1 MSNFTPPFRSPLFYS
16 VQNEDY
22 RSELAVIHRLDQT
35 HPLRILLVASSG
47 ENALNLLTQKSVGEV
62 YAVDINAAQLRLCE
76 LRCTASQYL
85 SRDEQLVLLGADPA
99 TVGPVGSA
107 QRLRLYDRL
116 AAHLSVAARAF
127 WDERRELEIAFGVQH
142 VGRNDALM
150 HDVQEK
156 LQAAGFAPLL
166 RPLANETLADWQK
179 VYTDLM
185 TPAYIRETF
194 GMPSEALAARIAGIA
209 DYLAEQH
216 FRALQQPHADHN
228 PFLTTVF
235 ANRYATAAGEAG
247 LPLYLQQS
255 GWEALRRLGS
265 ASRLHLLAG
274 SIFEQMEAL
283 AASVGPFD
291 LISISN
297 IADWMSDE
305 QYSGAVAQIAA
316 CLRVG
321 GALLARTG
329 TGSPMILEQTGKH
342 LRVDETFNRY
352 LSQTERGPW
361 FRTIAAG
368 FRA

>member
-1 MSNFTPPFRSPLFYS
+1 MSRLTPPFQSPIFYS

-22 RSELAVIHRLDQT
+22 RTELAALAQMERPA
-35 HPLRILLVASSG
+35 PLRVLLVASSG
-47 ENALNLLTQKSVGEV
+47 ENALSLLTQERVGQL
-62 YAVDINAAQLRLCE
+62 YAVDINPAQLHLCE
-76 LRCTASQYL
+76 LRRTASAHL
-85 SRDEQLVLLGADPA
+85 SRDEQLTLLGADPA
-99 TVGPVGSA
+99 TVGPMGSS
-107 QRLRLYDRL
+107 QRLHLYDRL
-116 AAHLSVAARAF
+116 APHLPDVARAF
-127 WDERRELEIAFGVQH
+127 WEERQGQEIAWGIQH

-150 HDVQEK
+150 HDIQEK

-166 RPLANETLADWQK
+166 RPLADKELADWQR
-179 VYTDLM
+179 VYTELM

-209 DYLAEQH
+209 GYLAEQH
-216 FRALQQPHADHN
+216 FRALQQPEADHN
-228 PFLTTVF
+228 PFLTTAF

-247 LPLYLQQS
+247 LPLYLQKS
-255 GWEALRRLGS
+255 GWEALRRLGTEN
-265 ASRLHLLAG
+265 RLHLLAG
-274 SIFEQMEAL
+274 SIFEQMGKL

-305 QYSGAVAQIAA
+305 QYSGAVAQIATS
-316 CLRVG
+316 LVEG

-342 LRVDETFNRY
+342 LRMDPAFNRH

-368 FRA
+368 FRV